1 MRHIKIQPE
10 MKVKIKEDESTFPYS
25 GLTIVIEKE
34 LPKFKRQRA
43 FKAYDMGAIWL
54 IEDFDYVIGYENFKM
69 E

>member
-1 MRHIKIQPE
+1 MRRIKIQPE
-10 MKVKIKEDESTFPYS
+10 MKVKIKEDDSMFPYK
-25 GLTIVIEKE
+25 GLTITIEKE

-54 IEDFDYVIGYENFKM
+54 IEDFDYVIGYEHFKM

>member
-10 MKVKIKEDESTFPYS
+10 MKVKIKENDNMFPYN
-25 GLTIVIEKE
+25 GLTITIEKE